1 MMNTRVGF
9 TISIIGHLILGVF
22 LYLQRPSKKL
32 DFGVRDGPI
41 VVRLQ
46 KVSILKKKETK
57 RIKKK
62 IIKSTQKVA
71 PTVPESKE
79 DPEEKEVVSELPPGF
94 DSQIKKFVHPK
105 YPIRA
110 IRKSIEG
117 KVLLNLLVNSEGV
130 VERVDILKSSG
141 HEILDTSATKA
152 AKLWSFKPMPSSL
165 ELSKEI
171 VFKLR

>member
-1 MMNTRVGF
+1 MNTRVGF
-9 TISIIGHLILGVF
+9 TISIIGHLILGLF

-32 DFGVRDGPI
+32 DFGIKDGPI

-46 KVSILKKKETK
+46 KVSVVKKKK
-57 RIKKK
+57 VKPLKKK
-62 IIKSTQKVA
+62 IIKSAQKVEPIEPKA
-71 PTVPESKE
+71 KE
-79 DPEEKEVVSELPPGF
+79 TPEEKEIVSELPPGF

-105 YPIRA
+105 YPMRA
-110 IRKSIEG
+110 IRRSLEG

-141 HEILDTSATKA
+141 HDILDQSATSAA
-152 AKLWSFKPMPSSL
+152 MLWSFKPMPGSL